1 MNRALLHNVIKTLL
15 EKMSDQNKMLT
26 NHDGSFSQIETDLL
40 RKHCLELYEAIGQLH
55 LLNINSKSI
64 NSIPEMPKVEDE
76 PTENNQEE
84 PKQEED
90 DIEEPVQ
97 EIIAHAEPIKE
108 ELEIFIEEDET
119 IETQTE
125 IIPEPE
131 LIEELPEDPKPRF
144 IPVKKLLQEEMES
157 AKTEEI
163 TVPEK
168 TKVENIVPQ
177 FIPIEE
183 KPAPV
188 YVAPIQKVKE
198 EKSVLDKISQEQKS
212 KTIHDHISSKNEEKL
227 LHDLFPNSKIATIPS
242 AIDISKRFELQNNLF
257 GGQSHA
263 YSQAIKSLEEA
274 GNKNLALDA
283 FDTLAQKLN
292 WDTDSELVKEF
303 KSFVYRKY

>member
-26 NHDGSFSQIETDLL
+26 NHDGSFSQIETDIL
-40 RKHCLELYEAIGQLH
+40 RKQCIELYEAIGQLH
-55 LLNINSKSI
+55 LHNVNSTSLK
-64 NSIPEMPKVEDE
+64 SIPEIPEVENE
-76 PTENNQEE
+76 PIENAQEE
-84 PKQEED
+84 PKLEEVTLKV
-90 DIEEPVQ
+90 PAQ
-97 EIIAHAEPIKE
+97 EIIDHAEPMEE
-108 ELEIFIEEDET
+108 ELEIFIEENE
-119 IETQTE
+119 INESQKE
-125 IIPEPE
+125 IIPQPE
-131 LIEELPEDPKPRF
+131 FIEELPEDPKPHF
-144 IPVKKLLQEEMES
+144 IPVKKLLQEEMVS
-157 AKTEEI
+157 SIKEEI
-163 TVPEK
+163 SVPEK
-168 TKVENIVPQ
+168 TKIENTTPQ

-188 YVAPIQKVKE
+188 YVPPIQKLKE

-303 KSFVYRKY
+303 KSFIYRKY